1 MNILNTDKKMLTV
14 GIPAYKAEDHIRDCL
29 SSIMIQTVRDNVTVI
44 IGKDNPSDDYDF
56 LKKDFPQL
64 DIEILDCEKNT
75 GPGLARQR
83 CLEAATTD
91 WITFIDADDVF
102 MTPFA
107 LESLLMGVVK
117 PEVIEVQ
124 APFCQEIVG
133 HPQGARMVP
142 RNDVGHPWVFG
153 RMYNVNFLK
162 KNEIGFTKLRAMEDG
177 ELNWKIRMTIEGSPL
192 LINVINDPVYLWRTG
207 SEHSITRI
215 GVDDNGIPQYNFD
228 LCQWGATVASIN
240 AIKFCRK
247 KNPFN
252 GSIMRFT
259 AEMMVG
265 QYFTYIECLERKP
278 IFAEQNFFNAKK
290 FYNECYKEIAS
301 QIDDEILKSMYTMQL
316 AGKAQ
321 DLINVIP
328 KVTFFEFMERVKT
341 EEYRGDEEFEEIRS
355 RLPQEILDN
364 DAKCGVASADCV
376 IE

>member
-1 MNILNTDKKMLTV
+1 
-14 GIPAYKAEDHIRDCL
+14 
-29 SSIMIQTVRDNVTVI
+29 
-44 IGKDNPSDDYDF
+44 
-56 LKKDFPQL
+56 
-64 DIEILDCEKNT
+64 
-75 GPGLARQR
+75 
-83 CLEAATTD
+83 
-91 WITFIDADDVF
+91 

-107 LESLLMGVVK
+107 LESLLMGIVK

-124 APFCQEIVG
+124 APFCQEIQG

-162 KNEIGFTKLRAMEDG
+162 KNDIGFTKLRAMEDG
-177 ELNWKIRMTIEGSPL
+177 ELNWKIRMTIEGSAF

-215 GVDDNGIPQYNFD
+215 GQDEKGIPQYNYD

-252 GSIMRFT
+252 GSITRFT

-290 FYNECYKEIAS
+290 FYNECYKDIAA
-301 QIDDEILKSMYTMQL
+301 QIDDEVLKSMYTMQL

-328 KVTFFEFMERVKT
+328 KMTFFEFMDKVKS
-341 EEYRGDEEFEEIRS
+341 EPYGGDEEFAEIRS
-355 RLPQEILDN
+355 RLPQDILDN

>member
-1 MNILNTDKKMLTV
+1 MENNSNKILTI
-14 GIPAYKAEDHIRDCL
+14 GIPAYKAESHICDCL
-29 SSIMIQTVRDNVTVI
+29 SSIYIQTKRENVKVI
-44 IGKDNPSDDYDF
+44 IAKDNPSDDYNF
-56 LKKDFPQL
+56 VKERFPLL
-64 DIEILDCEKNT
+64 DITILDCEKNT

-83 CLEAATTD
+83 ALDAADTE

-102 MTPFA
+102 FSPFA
-107 LESLLMGVVK
+107 IEFLFNGVVR

-124 APFCQEIVG
+124 GPFLQEVQNAPNGV
-133 HPQGARMVP
+133 RMMP

-177 ELNWKIRMTIEGSPL
+177 EFNWKIRMTIEGSSL
-192 LINVINDPVYLWRTG
+192 LINIVNDPIYLWRTG

-215 GVDDNGIPQYNFD
+215 GQDENGIPQYNYD
-228 LCQWGATVASIN
+228 LCQWGSTVASIN

-252 GSIMRFT
+252 GSITRFT
-259 AEMMVG
+259 TEMMVG

-278 IFAEQNFFNAKK
+278 LFAEQNFFNAKK
-290 FYNECYKEIAS
+290 FYNECYKDIES
-301 QIDDEILKSMYTMQL
+301 QIDESVLKDLYTLQL

-321 DLINVIP
+321 DLIGIIP
-328 KVTFFEFMERVKT
+328 QLTFFEFMDKIKS
-341 EEYRGDEEFEEIRS
+341 EEYRGDAEFEEIRS
-355 RLPQEILDN
+355 RLPQEVLDN
-364 DAKCGVASADCV
+364 DTKCGVANADCV

>member
-14 GIPAYKAEDHIRDCL
+14 GIPAFKAEDHIRDCL

-44 IGKDNPSDDYDF
+44 IGKDNPSDDYEF
-56 LKKDFPQL
+56 LKKNFPQL
-64 DIEILDCEKNT
+64 DIKILDCEKNT

-83 CLEAATTD
+83 CLDAATTD

-107 LESLLMGVVK
+107 LESLLMGIVK

-124 APFCQEIVG
+124 APFCQEVQG
-133 HPQGARMVP
+133 HPQGARMIP

-162 KNEIGFTKLRAMEDG
+162 KNGIGFTKLRAMEDG

-192 LINVINDPVYLWRTG
+192 LINIINDPVYLWRTG

-215 GVDDNGIPQYNFD
+215 GQDENGIPQYNYD

-290 FYNECYKEIAS
+290 FYNECYKEIDS

-328 KVTFFEFMERVKT
+328 KMTFFEFMDKIKSEP
-341 EEYRGDEEFEEIRS
+341 YGGDEEFEEIRS
-355 RLPQEILDN
+355 RLPQDILDN